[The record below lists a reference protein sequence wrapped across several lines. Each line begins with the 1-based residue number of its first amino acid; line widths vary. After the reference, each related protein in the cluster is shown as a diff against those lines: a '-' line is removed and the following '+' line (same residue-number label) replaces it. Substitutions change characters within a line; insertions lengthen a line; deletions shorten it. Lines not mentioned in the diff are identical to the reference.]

1 MSAFRSIGAALVAS
15 VLAAGAA
22 AQTPPTAAQPAA
34 PAQPAQPAQPALPA
48 QPGFAV
54 EVVNIPAMH
63 ALVLPMK
70 GSYMQHPDAFQRLWG
85 FISARALKP
94 EGPMF
99 GRYYSDPS
107 IGEDNLVWEVGV
119 PVAAGTSAEAP
130 FEVKDI
136 PASLTA
142 VHVYNGPMEELGTA
156 WGTLTQWAMTNG
168 YQPVVPV
175 MQLFK
180 GDMTAG
186 TGQIEMR
193 LPVQK

>member
-1 MSAFRSIGAALVAS
+1 MSALRSIGAALLAS
-15 VLAAGAA
+15 ALGAGAA
-22 AQTPPTAAQPAA
+22 AQTSPTAAEPAA
-34 PAQPAQPAQPALPA
+34 PVGPAQPGQDA

-54 EVVNIPAMH
+54 EVVTIPAIR

-70 GSYMQHPDAFQRLWG
+70 GPYMQHPDAFQRLGG

-107 IGEDNLVWEVGV
+107 VGEDNLVWEVGV
-119 PVAAGTSAEAP
+119 PVAAGTTAEAP

-142 VHVYNGPMEELGTA
+142 VHEFSGPMEEIGTA
-156 WGTLTQWAMTNG
+156 WGNLVQWAMTNG
-168 YQPVVPV
+168 YQPGGPV
-175 MQLFK
+175 MQVFK
-180 GDMTAG
+180 GDMMTGTA
-186 TGQIEMR
+186 QVEMR
-193 LPVQK
+193 LPVLK

>member
-1 MSAFRSIGAALVAS
+1 MSALRSIGAALLAS
-15 VLAAGAA
+15 ALAASAA
-22 AQTPPTAAQPAA
+22 AQTPPTAAEPAA
-34 PAQPAQPAQPALPA
+34 PVGPA
-48 QPGFAV
+48 QPGQNAQPEFAV
-54 EVVNIPAMH
+54 EVVTIPAMH

-70 GSYMQHPDAFQRLWG
+70 GPYMQHPDAFQRLWG

-107 IGEDNLVWEVGV
+107 VGEDNLVWEVGV
-119 PVAAGTSAEAP
+119 PVAAGTTAEAP

-142 VHVYNGPMEELGTA
+142 VHAYSGSMEEIGTA
-156 WGTLTQWAMTNG
+156 WGTLVQWAMTNG
-168 YQPVVPV
+168 YQPAVPV

-180 GDMTAG
+180 GDMTTG
-186 TGQIEMR
+186 TAQVEMR
-193 LPVQK
+193 LPVLK